1 MSRLRIDRPVLCGD
15 EAVSAEHPA
24 ANRTL
29 PEYRLNLTPDEATKG
44 RRILTRL
51 NDWLATDARY
61 AVVPQEVLDHFGG
74 LLAECFR
81 AERGG
86 ADDAAK

>member
-1 MSRLRIDRPVLCGD
+1 MEVR
-15 EAVSAEHPA
+15 VSDSA
-24 ANRTL
+24 ARTL
-29 PEYRLNLTPDEATKG
+29 PVYRLNLTPDEATKG

-61 AVVPQEVLDHFGG
+61 VVVPQEVLDALGG

-81 AERGG
+81 AEREGV
-86 ADDAAK
+86 DDAAK